1 MEDSLSQRGRSLEE
15 AFFRERD
22 AKLIEER
29 KKLEQQKKSKEEL
42 AVISGITNPE
52 ILDKLIALG
61 VSPGVLAS
69 LSVLPLVEV
78 AWADGK
84 LDPKEKDAILLAAAQ
99 GGLSKGS
106 VDYNLLDAWLKER
119 PSSQCLEAW
128 LHYIA
133 GLREVLN
140 QQELNDL
147 KASLL
152 GRARR
157 VAEATGGLMGI
168 GSKISAEE
176 QDILKKMEN
185 AFNL

>member
-22 AKLIEER
+22 ARLIEER
-29 KKLEQQKKSKEEL
+29 KKLEQVKKTKEEL
-42 AVISGITNPE
+42 AQTSGISNPKV
-52 ILDKLIALG
+52 LDKLIELG
-61 VSPGVLAS
+61 VSSSLLAS
-69 LSVLPLVEV
+69 LSILPLVEI

-84 LDPKEKDAILLAAAQ
+84 LDPKEKDAVLQAADQ

-106 VDYNLLDAWLKER
+106 VDYNLLNEWLKER
-119 PSSQCLEAW
+119 PSSKFLEAW
-128 LHYIA
+128 MHYIA

-147 KASLL
+147 RTSLL

-157 VAEATGGLMGI
+157 VAEATGGVMGL
-168 GSKISAEE
+168 GSKISDEE
-176 QDILKKMEN
+176 QAVLKKMEK

>member
-1 MEDSLSQRGRSLEE
+1 MRSLS
-15 AFFRERD
+15 
-22 AKLIEER
+22 KKR

-84 LDPKEKDAILLAAAQ
+84 LDPKKKSAILLAAAQ

-119 PSSQCLEAW
+119 PSSQF
-128 LHYIA
+128 
-133 GLREVLN
+133 
-140 QQELNDL
+140 
-147 KASLL
+147 
-152 GRARR
+152 
-157 VAEATGGLMGI
+157 GGLDALHRR
-168 GSKISAEE
+168 SP
-176 QDILKKMEN
+176 
-185 AFNL
+185 